1 MSRESCDLEQ
11 ALLLMRDPLGRIE
24 LAASQLARIETSS
37 VTRDLLRGI
46 RSAVGDLDE
55 QLQEAVGA
63 LRAPYVEG
71 GDSESDCGEAL
82 RRVFDELAPVFAAR
96 SRRLDP
102 PELHTGE
109 VRGDAAIARRAALRL
124 LRGAGR
130 WTGAGGR
137 LRLALLADSER
148 WGVRVAARC
157 TEDAPA
163 PASASFIEAR
173 RLARSAGGSLEHESD
188 GQDEARATLWFPQHR
203 GAA

>member
-1 MSRESCDLEQ
+1 VSREACDLEQ

-24 LAASQLARIETSS
+24 LAASQLTGAEASI
-37 VTRDLLRGI
+37 VTRELLRGI

-55 QLQEAVGA
+55 QLQEALGA
-63 LRAPYVEG
+63 LRGPQIDHEVA
-71 GDSESDCGEAL
+71 DCGEAL
-82 RRVFDELAPVFAAR
+82 RRVVDELAPVFAAR

-102 PELHTGE
+102 AEVHTGE

-137 LRLALLADSER
+137 MQLALLTDSGR

-157 TEDAPA
+157 GEDTPA
-163 PASASFIEAR
+163 PKAASFDEAR
-173 RLARSAGGSLEHESD
+173 RLARAAGGSLEHES
-188 GQDEARATLWFPQHR
+188 GRSDEARATLWFPLHR